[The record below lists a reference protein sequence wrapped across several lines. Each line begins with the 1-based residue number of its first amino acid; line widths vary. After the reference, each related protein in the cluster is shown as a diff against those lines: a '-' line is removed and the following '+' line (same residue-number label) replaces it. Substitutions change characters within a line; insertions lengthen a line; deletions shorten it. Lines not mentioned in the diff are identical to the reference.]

1 MSQQILIDA
10 QPHKSQAVVH
20 NYDARFKVLGNGR
33 RWGKTRFGVMECLD
47 TASKGGRAWWVAP
60 TYKMAMVGWRPLRR
74 LATKI
79 PGTEIYKSDKQILLP
94 GGGEVSVRSS
104 DNPDSLRGEGLDL
117 VVLDECAFMAEE
129 SWTESL
135 RPALSDRKGKGIF
148 ISTPKG
154 RNWFWRMWMLGQ
166 DDKQNDYMSWQY
178 PTSDNPYI
186 DPEEIEAARR
196 TLPER
201 IFRQEYLAEFIDD
214 AGGVFRRVMEA
225 ATAKELTASENG
237 RQLVAGV
244 DVATLVDFTVVSVFD
259 SVSKEQVYL
268 DRFNRCD
275 FSVLEDRLTALYE
288 RFNLDTMTI
297 EQNSIGQSV
306 IEALVDRGLSIIP
319 FLTTNVSKQAA
330 IQDLQAAFEH
340 GEIKILNDQVQV
352 NELQSFEGERTPSGA
367 WKYGAPAGLHDDT
380 VMAMAIC
387 WHGIANEP
395 WWI

>member
-1 MSQQILIDA
+1 M
-10 QPHKSQAVVH
+10 
-20 NYDARFKVLGNGR
+20 
-33 RWGKTRFGVMECLD
+33 
-47 TASKGGRAWWVAP
+47 
-60 TYKMAMVGWRPLRR
+60 
-74 LATKI
+74 
-79 PGTEIYKSDKQILLP
+79 LP
-94 GGGEVSVRSS
+94 GGGEVVVRSA

-117 VVLDECAFMAEE
+117 VVPDECGFMAEAAWAE
-129 SWTESL
+129 AL
-135 RPALSDRKGKGIF
+135 RPALSDRKGKAIF

-154 RNWFWRMWMLGQ
+154 RNWFWRMWMTGQ
-166 DDKQNDYMSWQY
+166 DEQHQDYMSWQY

-186 DPEEIEAARR
+186 DPDEIEAARR

-201 IFRQEYLAEFIDD
+201 VFQQEYLAEFIDD
-214 AGGVFRRVMEA
+214 AGGVFRRIMDA
-225 ATAKELTASENG
+225 ATATERDYWDDELTEEREKEGLPA

-244 DVATLVDFTVVSVFD
+244 DVATMVDFTVVSVFD

-319 FLTTNVSKQAA
+319 FLTTSVSKQAA
-330 IQDLQAAFEH
+330 IQDLQAALEH
-340 GEIKILNDQVQV
+340 SEITILNDLVQI

-367 WKYGAPAGLHDDT
+367 WKYGAPEGMHDDT

-395 WWI
+395 WFIA